1 MEYNRIIEKEAIDF
15 ILEQEDMFK
24 KAIVDETESTY
35 DIDDFDR
42 TFHENIT
49 DRAYTLSD
57 AAFVIE
63 NSDNPESDSGMWEGQ
78 EPEEALKTQAAYTF
92 SNDVNTEIT
101 DQYNKITQWYTDTC
115 DESDL
120 ENDIEEKIKSDI
132 INQIFIDFKDE
143 QTTESIETGTEEEL
157 HLLKRWMKR
166 SDEAGMRG
174 GYPLGSSYIDSRC
187 GVGYGQMD
195 QYDYIEFDHMVAKML
210 PDMAHKYRGTIE
222 PRIKEL
228 EQLLHPHQP
237 INEPQMD
244 Q

>member
-63 NSDNPESDSGMWEGQ
+63 NSDNPEDDSGMWEGRK
-78 EPEEALKTQAAYTF
+78 PEEALKIQAAYTF

-101 DQYNKITQWYTDTC
+101 DLYNKLKEEYDTAFC
-115 DESDL
+115 KEQDKI
-120 ENDIEEKIKSDI
+120 ENGDTNTNEDVDIDKIV
-132 INQIFIDFKDE
+132 NQILVDFKDE
-143 QTTESIETGTEEEL
+143 QTTEPIKTGTEEEL

-210 PDMAHKYRGTIE
+210 PDMAHKYRNTIE
-222 PRIKEL
+222 PRIAEL
-228 EQLLHPHQP
+228 EQLLG
-237 INEPQMD
+237 D
-244 Q
+244 DS